1 MSDELQNDGMTPQVP
16 TDNVPTQPSSD
27 EPVNLPAEQPAEQPA
42 ENSPEVSTET
52 PAETPVEPATPEKEE
67 QPQA

>member
-1 MSDELQNDGMTPQVP
+1 MSDELQNDGMNPQVP
-16 TDNVPTQPSSD
+16 TDNVPVQPSSD
-27 EPVNLPAEQPAEQPA
+27 EPMNAPAEQPAEQPA

-52 PAETPVEPATPEKEE
+52 PAETPVEPAAPADNE

>member
-1 MSDELQNDGMTPQVP
+1 MSDELQNDGMNPQVP
-16 TDNVPTQPSSD
+16 TDDNMPAQPSSD
-27 EPVNLPAEQPAEQPA
+27 EPVEQPAEQPA

-52 PAETPVEPATPEKEE
+52 PAETPVEPVAPAEDE